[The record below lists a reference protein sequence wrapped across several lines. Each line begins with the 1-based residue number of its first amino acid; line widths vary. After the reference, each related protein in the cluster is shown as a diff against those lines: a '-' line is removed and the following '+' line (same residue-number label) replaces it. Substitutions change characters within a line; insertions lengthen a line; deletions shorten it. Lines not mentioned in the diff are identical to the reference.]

1 MQGTPDH
8 KTTGWLVAKVPT
20 TEGTEAERGDI
31 NQIDEVTATKK

>member
-8 KTTGWLVAKVPT
+8 KTPAWVVAKAPG

-31 NQIDEVTATKK
+31 NQIDEAIVTRK